1 MKLTIDHHHYIHL
14 DQALGRELGL
24 LHQQLNA
31 VLAKEDLIMSAL
43 DDLTAQV
50 AANKTVMASALVLI
64 NGIAARIT
72 AAGTDPVAL
81 AALTASLKSDDD
93 ALAAAVTA
101 NTPAATT

>member
-1 MKLTIDHHHYIHL
+1 MRIEISDIHVHLHVDPDHEVLARL
-14 DQALGRELGL
+14 DVLIQKLGL
-24 LHQQLNA
+24 MET
-31 VLAKEDLIMSAL
+31 KIMAEL

-50 AANKTVMASALVLI
+50 AANTTVSQSALTLI

-72 AAGTDPVAL
+72 AAGTDPAKL

-101 NTPAATT
+101 NTPAA